1 MHVSNHDNRG
11 WKDFGKFL
19 YSGTDMTMV
28 DLCWGASLHHALLRL
43 VIGSSEGEDSH
54 CQEGIALTQK
64 KKITK
69 MVVRS
74 SPAKLW
80 FNYGYFVML
89 TMGDY

>member
-1 MHVSNHDNRG
+1 MIHIIPRHWNEANAEVHVSNHDNRG

-54 CQEGIALTQK
+54 C
-64 KKITK
+64 
-69 MVVRS
+69 
-74 SPAKLW
+74 
-80 FNYGYFVML
+80 
-89 TMGDY
+89 